1 MRELRA
7 RPRIQRC
14 RSSASVLLEAAFMPL
29 SPCLARAP
37 DHVLSS
43 LIDRQTQCLQE
54 TERTR
59 GACREH
65 EGCALAWWMLVFVR
79 WCLGVE
85 RDKGKS
91 TAACTGDS
99 LTPRRAPDA
108 RVSTSRVN
116 RNCTLT
122 HCYPLWQRV
131 AVPRPRLRRC
141 SPSPRN
147 PAPAIG

>member
-1 MRELRA
+1 
-7 RPRIQRC
+7 
-14 RSSASVLLEAAFMPL
+14 MPL

-99 LTPRRAPDA
+99 WMGRDGKDPSEDQVWQSVCLETRAASILLASMPR
-108 RVSTSRVN
+108 
-116 RNCTLT
+116 CGLL
-122 HCYPLWQRV
+122 LWEGSSSDV
-131 AVPRPRLRRC
+131 C
-141 SPSPRN
+141 
-147 PAPAIG
+147 